1 MQLPTYNTFM
11 AADDRNR
18 EIWYKSLVDMVNLLP
33 QTGSASP
40 ESNVPAN
47 QSCLYIQTSSGTTTL
62 WVNETGNGSAT
73 GWVPK

>member
-18 EIWYKSLVDMVNLLP
+18 EIWYKSFVDMVSLLP

-62 WVNETGNGSAT
+62 WVNETGNGSTT

>member
-18 EIWYKSLVDMVNLLP
+18 EILYKSFVDMVNLLP

-62 WVNETGNGSAT
+62 WVNETGNGSTT

>member
-33 QTGSASP
+33 QTGSINP
-40 ESNVPAN
+40 ETNVPAN
-47 QSCLYIQTSSGTTTL
+47 QSCLYIQTASGTTTL
-62 WVNETGNGSAT
+62 WVNETGNGSTT
-73 GWVPK
+73 GWVAK